1 MNIPIYSGSS
11 DFSQSLY
18 LYTLQPN
25 VYPSPTPFGFYDNDV
40 QFQND
45 ANSVTNFCARRL
57 GWPIENV
64 ELQDLN
70 FWTAFEMA
78 VTVYG
83 NEVYQFQIRENMLSM
98 EGNPTG
104 SGPYNQLLMSPS
116 LGGVV
121 RISEN
126 YGEEAGVGGNVTWYS
141 GAIRLYALTQSYD
154 LNLWAQQSAS
164 LGPNDYIEVK
174 RIFFEAPPAALR
186 YFDPYVGIGYS
197 YESLLNSFG
206 FGAYSPAITFMLMP
220 LFFDLQ
226 RIQAIELNDQIRKA
240 AFSFEII
247 NNQLKIFPIPLI
259 DYNLWIQYVKGSERD
274 SVVGG
279 RTASGS
285 AATNLI
291 TNPSN
296 VPYVNPN
303 YNYINSVGRM
313 WVYQYT
319 LALCREI
326 LGYVRGKYQTVP
338 IPGAEVSLNQQDLL
352 TDARSTKEALLLQL
366 RDTLS
371 TTGRQTQ
378 LEKQAANAENLN
390 KTLANVPMGFYI
402 F

>member
-1 MNIPIYSGSS
+1 MADVPVYAGSS
-11 DFSQSLY
+11 SFFPGD
-18 LYTLQPN
+18 TA
-25 VYPSPTPFGFYDNDV
+25 FGFYDYQYD
-40 QFQND
+40 FQTD
-45 ANSVTNFCARRL
+45 ADKVVTFVTQRL
-57 GWPIENV
+57 GWPIEVV
-64 ELQDLN
+64 ELQPAQIY
-70 FWTAFEMA
+70 TAFEEA

-104 SGPYNQLLMSPS
+104 SGPYNQLLMTPS

-141 GAIRLYALTQSYD
+141 GSVPLKAGQQAYD
-154 LNLWAQQSAS
+154 LNKWAEQSAS
-164 LGPNDYIEVK
+164 IGPNDYIEVK
-174 RIFFEAPPAALR
+174 RVFFEAPPAALR

-197 YESLLNSFG
+197 YEALLNSFG

-226 RIQAIELNDQIRKA
+226 RMQAIELNDQIRKA
-240 AFSFEII
+240 AFSFEIQ
-247 NNQLKIFPIPLI
+247 NNILKIFPIPLM
-259 DYNLWIQYVKGSERD
+259 DYTLWIQYVKGNERD

-279 RTASGS
+279 RTVSGS

-296 VPYVNPN
+296 VPYQNPN

-326 LGYVRGKYQTVP
+326 LGYVRGKYSTVP
-338 IPGAEVSLNQQDLL
+338 IPGAEVTLNQQDLL
-352 TDARSTKEALLLQL
+352 TDARATKEALLLQL
-366 RDTLS
+366 RDTLA

>member
-1 MNIPIYSGSS
+1 MANIPVYAGSS
-11 DFSQSLY
+11 SFFPGD
-18 LYTLQPN
+18 TA
-25 VYPSPTPFGFYDNDV
+25 FGFYDYQYD
-40 QFQND
+40 FQVD
-45 ANSVTNFCARRL
+45 ADAVVTFVTRRL
-57 GWPIENV
+57 GWPIEVV
-64 ELQDLN
+64 ELQPIQIY
-70 FWTAFEMA
+70 TAFEEA

-104 SGPYNQLLMSPS
+104 SGPFNQLLMTPS
-116 LGGVV
+116 LGGMI
-121 RISEN
+121 RIASD

-141 GAIRLYALTQSYD
+141 GAVRMHPGTQSYD
-154 LNLWAQQSAS
+154 LNIWAQQSAS
-164 LGPNDYIEVK
+164 LAPGDYMEVK
-174 RIFFEAPPAALR
+174 RVFFEAPPAAMR

-197 YESLLNSFG
+197 YEGLLNSFG
-206 FGAYSPAITFMLMP
+206 FGAYSPAITFLLMP

-247 NNQLKIFPIPLI
+247 NNQLKIFPVPLVG
-259 DYNLWIQYVKGSERD
+259 YNLWIQYVKGSERD

-279 RTASGS
+279 RNSSGS
-285 AATNLI
+285 AQTNLI
-291 TNPSN
+291 TNSSN
-296 VPYVNPN
+296 VPYINPN
-303 YNYINSVGRM
+303 YNYINSIGRM

-326 LGYVRGKYQTVP
+326 LGYVRGKYSTVP
-338 IPGAEVSLNQQDLL
+338 IPGSEVTLNQQDLL

-366 RDTLS
+366 RETLS
-371 TTGRQTQ
+371 EVGRQKQ

>member
-1 MNIPIYSGSS
+1 MANVPVYAGSS
-11 DFSQSLY
+11 SFFPGD
-18 LYTLQPN
+18 TA
-25 VYPSPTPFGFYDNDV
+25 FGFYDYQYD
-40 QFQND
+40 FQTD
-45 ANSVTNFCARRL
+45 ADKVVTFVTQRL
-57 GWPIENV
+57 GWPIEVV
-64 ELQDLN
+64 ELQPAQIY
-70 FWTAFEMA
+70 TAFEEA

-141 GAIRLYALTQSYD
+141 GAVRLYALTQSYD

-197 YESLLNSFG
+197 YEALLNSFG
-206 FGAYSPAITFMLMP
+206 FGAYSPSITFMLMP

-279 RTASGS
+279 KTASGS

-326 LGYVRGKYQTVP
+326 LGYVRGKYSTVP
-338 IPGAEVSLNQQDLL
+338 IPGAEVTLNQQDLL
-352 TDARSTKEALLLQL
+352 TDARTTKEALLLQL
-366 RDTLS
+366 RDTLA

-390 KTLANVPMGFYI
+390 KALSNVPMGFYI

>member
-1 MNIPIYSGSS
+1 MANVPVYAGSS
-11 DFSQSLY
+11 SFFPGD
-18 LYTLQPN
+18 TA
-25 VYPSPTPFGFYDNDV
+25 FGFYDYQYD
-40 QFQND
+40 FQTD
-45 ANSVTNFCARRL
+45 ADKVVTFVTQRL
-57 GWPIENV
+57 GWPIEVV
-64 ELQDLN
+64 ELQPAQIY
-70 FWTAFEMA
+70 TAFEEA

-141 GAIRLYALTQSYD
+141 GAVRLYALTQSYD

-197 YESLLNSFG
+197 YEALLNSFG
-206 FGAYSPAITFMLMP
+206 FGAYSPSITFMLMP

-259 DYNLWIQYVKGSERD
+259 NYNLWIQYVKGSERD

-326 LGYVRGKYQTVP
+326 LGYVRGKYSTVP
-338 IPGAEVSLNQQDLL
+338 IPGAEVTLNQQDLL
-352 TDARSTKEALLLQL
+352 TDARTTKEALLLQL
-366 RDTLS
+366 RDTLA

>member
-1 MNIPIYSGSS
+1 MANVPVYAGSS
-11 DFSQSLY
+11 SFFPGD
-18 LYTLQPN
+18 TA
-25 VYPSPTPFGFYDNDV
+25 FGFYDYQYD
-40 QFQND
+40 FQTD
-45 ANSVTNFCARRL
+45 ADKVVTFVTQRL
-57 GWPIENV
+57 GWPIEVV
-64 ELQDLN
+64 ELQPAQIY
-70 FWTAFEMA
+70 TAFEEA

-141 GAIRLYALTQSYD
+141 GAIRMYALTQSYD

-197 YESLLNSFG
+197 YEALLNSFG
-206 FGAYSPAITFMLMP
+206 FGAYSPSITFMLMP

-366 RDTLS
+366 RETLAE
-371 TTGRQTQ
+371 TGQQVQ

-390 KTLANVPMGFYI
+390 KTLSNVPMGFYI

>member
-1 MNIPIYSGSS
+1 MADVPVYAGSS
-11 DFSQSLY
+11 SFFPGD
-18 LYTLQPN
+18 TA
-25 VYPSPTPFGFYDNDV
+25 FGFYDYQYD
-40 QFQND
+40 FQTD
-45 ANSVTNFCARRL
+45 ADKVVTFVTQRL
-57 GWPIENV
+57 GWPIEVV
-64 ELQDLN
+64 ELQPAQIY
-70 FWTAFEMA
+70 TAFEEA

-104 SGPYNQLLMSPS
+104 SGPYNQLLMTPS

-141 GAIRLYALTQSYD
+141 GSVPLKAGQQAYD
-154 LNLWAQQSAS
+154 LNKWAEQSAS
-164 LGPNDYIEVK
+164 IGPNDYIEIK
-174 RIFFEAPPAALR
+174 RVFFDAPPAALR

-197 YESLLNSFG
+197 YEALLNSFG

-226 RIQAIELNDQIRKA
+226 RMQAIELNDQIRKA
-240 AFSFEII
+240 AFSFEIQ
-247 NNQLKIFPIPLI
+247 NNILKIFPIPLM
-259 DYNLWIQYVKGSERD
+259 DYTLWIQYVKGNERD

-279 RTASGS
+279 RTVSGS

-296 VPYVNPN
+296 VPYQNPN

-326 LGYVRGKYQTVP
+326 LGYVRGKYSTVP
-338 IPGAEVSLNQQDLL
+338 IPGAEVTLNQQDLL
-352 TDARSTKEALLLQL
+352 TDARATKEALLLQL
-366 RDTLS
+366 RDTLA

>member
-1 MNIPIYSGSS
+1 MANIPVYAGSS
-11 DFSQSLY
+11 SFFPGD
-18 LYTLQPN
+18 TA
-25 VYPSPTPFGFYDNDV
+25 FGFYDYQYD
-40 QFQND
+40 FQVD
-45 ANSVTNFCARRL
+45 ADAVVTFVTRRL
-57 GWPIENV
+57 GWPIEVV
-64 ELQDLN
+64 ELQPIQIY
-70 FWTAFEMA
+70 TAFEEA

-104 SGPYNQLLMSPS
+104 SGPFNQLLMTPS
-116 LGGVV
+116 LGGMI
-121 RISEN
+121 RIASD

-141 GAIRLYALTQSYD
+141 GAVRMHPGTQSYD
-154 LNLWAQQSAS
+154 LNIWAQQSAS
-164 LGPNDYIEVK
+164 LAPGDYMEVK
-174 RIFFEAPPAALR
+174 RVFFEAPPAAMR

-197 YESLLNSFG
+197 YEGLLNSFG
-206 FGAYSPAITFMLMP
+206 FGAYSPAITFLLMP

-259 DYNLWIQYVKGSERD
+259 EYNLWIQYVKGSERD

-279 RTASGS
+279 RNASGS
-285 AATNLI
+285 AQTNLI

-296 VPYVNPN
+296 VPYINPN
-303 YNYINSVGRM
+303 YNYINSIGRM
-313 WVYQYT
+313 WIYQYT

-326 LGYVRGKYQTVP
+326 LGYVRGKYSIVP
-338 IPGAEVSLNQQDLL
+338 IPGSEVTLNQQDLL

-366 RDTLS
+366 RETLAE
-371 TTGRQTQ
+371 TGRQKQ
-378 LEKQAANAENLN
+378 LEKQAANADNLN

>member
-1 MNIPIYSGSS
+1 MANVPVYAGSS
-11 DFSQSLY
+11 SFFPGD
-18 LYTLQPN
+18 TA
-25 VYPSPTPFGFYDNDV
+25 FGFYDYQYD
-40 QFQND
+40 FQID
-45 ANSVTNFCARRL
+45 ADKVVTFVTQRL
-57 GWPIENV
+57 GWPIEVV
-64 ELQDLN
+64 ELQPAQIY
-70 FWTAFEMA
+70 TAFEEA

-154 LNLWAQQSAS
+154 LNRWAQQSAS

-174 RIFFEAPPAALR
+174 RIFFEAPPAAMR